1 MAWECVNSPFS
12 RNKSFTSYDV
22 YSSAIL
28 ELNSSLTENYLIVWK
43 KCIYLQK
50 DMWIHLLQN
59 VCVLIIQCS
68 VLGHSFHFQFTSA
81 FSLYPLFLKHAG
93 GSEAS
98 REGGEAGAEG
108 PRSSGDS
115 DQFCEI
121 LGPGNKRI
129 FGESNNRNR
138 CSTWRTSG
146 TKLSSFPIPILQKKK
161 IALILIRHIG
171 L

>member
-1 MAWECVNSPFS
+1 
-12 RNKSFTSYDV
+12 
-22 YSSAIL
+22 
-28 ELNSSLTENYLIVWK
+28 
-43 KCIYLQK
+43 
-50 DMWIHLLQN
+50 MWIHLLQN

-146 TKLSSFPIPILQKKK
+146 TNLASFPIPILQKKNCPDFNQTHLFIINEILNEFK
-161 IALILIRHIG
+161 IFSNVLHKRFLVLFHGIFVCSI
-171 L
+171 